1 MWCVVSEWTP
11 KGNPRFRLVIGPESR
26 VLPMSMSPLLPDI
39 PSAQVLAIRAGN
51 EQAFRQLFDALY
63 GPLLGFARSLVRDE
77 AVAEDVV
84 QEAFVRLWDRRER
97 LDEEIPLRA
106 WLFRTVRNLALNI
119 RRDTTTRERLLG
131 DPLVADTAAAPRP
144 PAAPDVATE
153 GTDLH
158 ARVTLL
164 VTELPPRQ
172 REALLLSRVE
182 GLSHA
187 EVAAAMGCAPRTVNN
202 HLVAA
207 LGTLRRRLAE
217 VGTLVASMAV
227 WFT

>member
-1 MWCVVSEWTP
+1 
-11 KGNPRFRLVIGPESR
+11 
-26 VLPMSMSPLLPDI
+26 MSPLPPDV
-39 PSAQVLAIRAGN
+39 PPAQAAAIRAGD
-51 EQAFRQLFDALY
+51 EHAFRQLFDGLY
-63 GPLLGFARSLVRDE
+63 GPLLGFARSLTRDE
-77 AVAEDVV
+77 AVAEDLV

-106 WLFRTVRNLALNI
+106 WLFRTVRNLALNS
-119 RRDTTTRERLLG
+119 RRDTTTRARLLD
-131 DPLVADTAAAPRP
+131 DPVATESAAAPRP
-144 PAAPDVATE
+144 AAAPDAATE
-153 GTDLH
+153 GSELQE
-158 ARVTLL
+158 RVSAL

-207 LGTLRRRLAE
+207 LGTLRKRLAD
-217 VGTLVASMAV
+217 VGALVASIAV
-227 WFT
+227 WFA